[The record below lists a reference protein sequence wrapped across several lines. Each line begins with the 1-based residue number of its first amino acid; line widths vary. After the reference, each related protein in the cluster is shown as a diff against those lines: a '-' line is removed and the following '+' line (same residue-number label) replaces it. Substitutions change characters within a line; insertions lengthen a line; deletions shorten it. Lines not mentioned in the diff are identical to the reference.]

1 MPLLAASSHHLEGD
15 TVTALA
21 IMESSAQYPYDAG
34 YYLYSQHSRDGDN
47 EANFTHD
54 HEVEKVPADESVTVI
69 TVVEYVYM
77 EVWFWWKEILLISV
91 LTAVMMNI
99 LITRP
104 IIARIRDNF
113 QNRSRELAQQF
124 LERQNSL
131 SHVKETVIERVVEVP
146 VGSFPQTPST
156 ASEPSFPSVSSLD
169 MTRQSSEFA
178 SRFLSDFQP
187 VQCLGRGGFGVVFEC
202 KNKYDDINYAVK
214 RITLPSTE
222 ENRKK
227 VTHREKGHNKE
238 IICYCVPGEARGEA
252 AREAGPQERG
262 ALLQHL
268 GGEPAPRLAGGTR
281 RVVRGHG
288 ARVRGPDLGTIRHRH
303 QLQLVT
309 GPAST

>member
-1 MPLLAASSHHLEGD
+1 MSAGSSQVPLLAASSHHLEGD

-54 HEVEKVPADESVTVI
+54 HEVEKVPAEESVTVI

-131 SHVKETVIERVVEVP
+131 THVKETVIERVVEVP

-227 VTHREKGHNKE
+227 VTHNIGKMDTNK
-238 IICYCVPGEARGEA
+238 
-252 AREAGPQERG
+252 
-262 ALLQHL
+262 
-268 GGEPAPRLAGGTR
+268 
-281 RVVRGHG
+281 
-288 ARVRGPDLGTIRHRH
+288 
-303 QLQLVT
+303 
-309 GPAST
+309 